1 MNGFCFFGR
10 LLQMD
15 NSFERADEVGPRPV
29 NDCHALLAI

>member
-15 NSFERADEVGPRPV
+15 NSFERADEVARI
-29 NDCHALLAI
+29 L